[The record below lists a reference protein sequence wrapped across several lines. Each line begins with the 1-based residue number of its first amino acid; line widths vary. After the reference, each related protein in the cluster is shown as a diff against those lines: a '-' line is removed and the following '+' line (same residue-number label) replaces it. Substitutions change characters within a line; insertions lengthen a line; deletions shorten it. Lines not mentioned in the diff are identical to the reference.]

1 MTELAVTLLRLSF
14 LALLWVF
21 VLAAL
26 AVLRTD
32 VFGTRVTRRTRGGG
46 SSKRPRSTPAAPAAR
61 RDRPARTTPSRLVVT
76 QGPLSGTTLPL
87 GPSAVLVGRAPSCTL
102 VLDDDYASGRHARF
116 FPQDGSWFVEDL
128 GSTNG
133 TLVAEQPIDGPVNL
147 TAGTQVRIG
156 QTVIEL
162 QR

>member
-1 MTELAVTLLRLSF
+1 MSLSKH
-14 LALLWVF
+14 
-21 VLAAL
+21 
-26 AVLRTD
+26 D
-32 VFGTRVTRRTRGGG
+32 GTSYASVSPARR
-46 SSKRPRSTPAAPAAR
+46 APARLAGPR
-61 RDRPARTTPSRLVVT
+61 GPPSGPA
-76 QGPLSGTTLPL
+76 LPL